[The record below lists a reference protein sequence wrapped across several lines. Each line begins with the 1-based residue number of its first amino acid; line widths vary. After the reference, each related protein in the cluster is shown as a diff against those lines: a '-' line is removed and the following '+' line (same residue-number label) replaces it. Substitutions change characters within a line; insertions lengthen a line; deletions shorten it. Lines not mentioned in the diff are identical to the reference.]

1 MDDLRACDHYRGAG
15 DLYLRRRT
23 CVGWGRGATHWVD
36 RVGICGRLFFGLIT
50 YTPEFR
56 WYNFESKNRDM
67 PSISCFKFIVT
78 IRNIFQQWK
87 VKYEIKN
94 WIFLTTTTKMTAV
107 MSQKNELSIK
117 NGRKNTSR
125 NGHRHFGGS
134 ENGKT
139 GWGSHPLSMPVSIT
153 SQDSLRLQIPQEFP
167 AQITYPVA
175 WSILLQPLAV
185 AVIPITL

>member
-36 RVGICGRLFFGLIT
+36 RVGICGRLFFGLII
-50 YTPEFR
+50 YTLEFR
-56 WYNFESKNRDM
+56 WYNFERKNRDM

-94 WIFLTTTTKMTAV
+94 CIFLTTTTKMTAV
-107 MSQKNELSIK
+107 MSGKKRIIYQEWPQKYVSK
-117 NGRKNTSR
+117 WPSTFWR
-125 NGHRHFGGS
+125 FG
-134 ENGKT
+134 K
-139 GWGSHPLSMPVSIT
+139 W
-153 SQDSLRLQIPQEFP
+153 QDGMGQPSSPHARLNNI
-167 AQITYPVA
+167 
-175 WSILLQPLAV
+175 SGLA
-185 AVIPITL
+185 